1 MVGGCAE
8 APRLRRERLAI
19 VERKESIG
27 FMVAS
32 VENADGQRKGRGRVK
47 LCQPPA
53 LLDQCLPQPHDFAL
67 GLAADL
73 AAGLTTGGFA
83 LSAVFLAMGTSFN
96 DA

>member
-1 MVGGCAE
+1 M
-8 APRLRRERLAI
+8 
-19 VERKESIG
+19 
-27 FMVAS
+27 
-32 VENADGQRKGRGRVK
+32 K